1 MWIWNC
7 VEGLYA
13 FLPKSL
19 QKMCGISLW
28 SCWVFW
34 WYHSYI
40 CSMMLYIYIYMC
52 MCIYIIMCIYNY
64 IYIIIISYY
73 FILRCFSLL
82 FLRSGAT
89 VHLQHLPEVFAALA
103 TASSVL
109 VALPHPGPQSAFE
122 PQVTQ
127 VTGPSHTSKQ
137 ITKPIPGSFRD
148 HESWIMRHDSRW
160 IMRKCTQII

>member
-1 MWIWNC
+1 MDLELCWGSLCIS
-7 VEGLYA
+7 
-13 FLPKSL
+13 PKITPKNVWHLLMKLLSL
-19 QKMCGISLW
+19 LMISF
-28 SCWVFW
+28 VYMF
-34 WYHSYI
+34 YDV
-40 CSMMLYIYIYMC
+40 IYIYMC

-64 IYIIIISYY
+64 IYIIISYY

>member
-1 MWIWNC
+1 
-7 VEGLYA
+7 
-13 FLPKSL
+13 
-19 QKMCGISLW
+19 
-28 SCWVFW
+28 
-34 WYHSYI
+34 
-40 CSMMLYIYIYMC
+40 
-52 MCIYIIMCIYNY
+52 MCIYNY
-64 IYIIIISYY
+64 IYILYYIILYYIYIIIILYH
-73 FILRCFSLL
+73 FILRCFSVSLL

-148 HESWIMRHDSRW
+148 HES
-160 IMRKCTQII
+160 